1 MALHDRDLEFIGR
14 AMKAKKRP
22 KFIKLKDT
30 RAIGLRTG
38 MEFLFVLIFV
48 VDKNIF
54 AWRVMRDDI
63 NCVFEGVAGVGGI
76 FISNLKAAQNGQLL
90 KRTA

>member
-1 MALHDRDLEFIGR
+1 
-14 AMKAKKRP
+14 
-22 KFIKLKDT
+22 
-30 RAIGLRTG
+30 
-38 MEFLFVLIFV
+38 
-48 VDKNIF
+48 
-54 AWRVMRDDI
+54 MRDDI